1 MVGIRPA
8 ACAAVRRRID
18 GERPMSD
25 EKTEEPTEKR
35 LRDARHDGQVAKST
49 DLTDV
54 AVMCATIIVL
64 VAAASTFT
72 DAFRALVRT
81 ALDFVT
87 SDRSDTTLIASAFKL
102 GRQSLI
108 VIIPS
113 VVAAALAAF
122 AALFAQIGFQIST
135 KPITPNPMAVSPAS
149 GLKRIMSVRTLVE
162 MGKSLL
168 KASLVACVMWYTIR
182 GLIPLIAT
190 SLYQPLSELS
200 RLFWSILLK
209 LFAVATVVF
218 VIIAALDF
226 KLQHVLFMRQMRM
239 SKDEIKREYKQQE
252 GDPQLKGERKRI
264 AREWAQE
271 APPRLRVGLAN
282 ALIVNPTHY
291 AVAIR
296 YAPDECPLPVV
307 VAKGQDESAA
317 ELRRYAAQARVPI
330 IGNPPVARALHR
342 VEIDEPIPE
351 ALFEAVAA
359 ILRWVDSLGPR
370 QSTPGSTASSA
381 PR

>member
-1 MVGIRPA
+1 
-8 ACAAVRRRID
+8 
-18 GERPMSD
+18 MSD

-35 LRDARHDGQVAKST
+35 LRDARRDGQVAKST
-49 DLTDV
+49 DLTDA
-54 AVMCATIIVL
+54 AVMCASIAVL
-64 VAAASTFT
+64 LAAAGMFA
-72 DAFRALVRT
+72 DAFRALIHT
-81 ALDFVT
+81 MLDFIAT
-87 SDRSDTTLIASAFKL
+87 DRSNAMLIASAFKL
-102 GRQSLI
+102 GRVSLTVI
-108 VIIPS
+108 VPC
-113 VVAAALAAF
+113 VAAATLCAF
-122 AALFAQIGFQIST
+122 AALFTQVGFQIST
-135 KPITPNPMAVSPAS
+135 KPVTPNPMAVSPAS
-149 GLKRIMSVRTLVE
+149 GIKRIFSLRTLVD
-162 MGKSLL
+162 MIKSLL
-168 KASLVACVMWYTIR
+168 KALLVACVMWYTIC

-190 SLYQPLSELS
+190 SLYQPLPALS

-209 LFAVATVVF
+209 LFSIAAILFVV
-218 VIIAALDF
+218 IAALDF
-226 KLQHVLFMRQMRM
+226 KLQKMIFMRQMRM

-252 GDPQLKGERKRI
+252 GDPRLKGERKRI

-296 YAPDECPLPVV
+296 YAPDEYPLPVV
-307 VAKGQDESAA
+307 IAKGHDESAA

-342 VEIDEPIPE
+342 VQIDEPIPE

-370 QSTPGSTASSA
+370 QAASVDTATSA
-381 PR
+381 P